1 MKEEDLKNY
10 FSNISQIGYRFNSI
24 ELRIVNLISCMSIL
38 FGFSSQIV
46 VNKTQCI
53 PKYGV
58 FYKNEEILLEV
69 IFGDTYS
76 ITFGDGLVILKP
88 QPNFFSISYLVSHP

>member
-1 MKEEDLKNY
+1 MIFPILIHLYWSTKIQYITPIGLNY
-10 FSNISQIGYRFNSI
+10 KKVG
-24 ELRIVNLISCMSIL
+24 
-38 FGFSSQIV
+38 
-46 VNKTQCI
+46 
-53 PKYGV
+53 
-58 FYKNEEILLEV
+58 ILLEV

>member
-1 MKEEDLKNY
+1 MVTLGEPYIYHDL
-10 FSNISQIGYRFNSI
+10 
-24 ELRIVNLISCMSIL
+24 
-38 FGFSSQIV
+38 
-46 VNKTQCI
+46 
-53 PKYGV
+53 GV
-58 FYKNEEILLEV
+58 IYKNVGILLEV